1 MTDPGRQDA
10 GAPEGAE
17 IPLYSQAVI
26 GYRQWLLI
34 DGALCPL
41 FTCTLSAPWLP
52 GTNEA
57 RCSSSASRHAHDAPR
72 PHESSPQAD
81 CSCGLYARH
90 EVTDTMRRDH
100 IKGRVTGAIAAW
112 GDIGVPH
119 DGSRGQYAMVCA
131 LAQSVSPPIPAAVA
145 DRYRVPL
152 LPLEL
157 IELEAE
163 RHGAALPA
171 SARPPAP
178 DPDRRRWSG
187 PRLGE
192 T

>member
-1 MTDPGRQDA
+1 MSDPGRHEA
-10 GAPEGAE
+10 GVPAGE
-17 IPLYSQAVI
+17 IPFYSQAVI

-52 GTNEA
+52 GVNEA
-57 RCSSSASRHAHDAPR
+57 RCYSSASRHAHDAPK
-72 PHESSPQAD
+72 PHETSPQSD

-112 GDIGVPH
+112 GDLEVHH
-119 DGSRGQYAMVCA
+119 DGFRAQFAMVCA
-131 LAQSVSPPIPAAVA
+131 VAESASTPVTAAVA
-145 DRYRVPL
+145 DRYGVPL

-157 IELEAE
+157 IELEAT
-163 RHGAALPA
+163 RHGAPLPV

-178 DPDRRRWSG
+178 DPERRRWSG
-187 PRLGE
+187 PRAGE
-192 T
+192 L